1 MPVTSRVRVAVLG
14 CADIALRRMLP
25 AMAASAD
32 VELIAV
38 ASRDAHKA
46 NETARRFGCA
56 AVHGYDAL
64 LARDDVDAVYVPLP
78 AALHDVWVEAALRA
92 GKHVLAEKPLTTSQV
107 RTAELL
113 RLASARG
120 LALVENVLFVHH
132 GQHAAVRALVRDGAI
147 GQTRSLQA
155 SFAVPAR
162 PEHDIRY
169 RAALGGGALWDV
181 GVYPVR
187 AALYLLGSP
196 LTVAGA
202 VLMSDPGREVDT
214 SGAALLRSE
223 AGAVAHLT
231 FGIGHAYH
239 SGYELRGSEGR
250 ITVDRAFTPPPTT
263 GPYCVWSAAP
273 APRRSPS
280 RPRTRWPRRSAPS
293 RVRCA
298 RAAHRPTIRCWTR
311 PRCSTRSVGQPPAP
325 APAGPGP
332 ATDGSAGLTPSVPP
346 PGPMASR
353 WTRSSP
359 AGRALDFVHVGR
371 VRLLRLRHGPGS
383 SHRPHARLPQRHHC
397 PTCRRGR
404 RGRRVSTAK
413 SW

>member
-250 ITVDRAFTPPPTT
+250 ITVDRAFTPPADHRPVLRLERGTRT
-263 GPYCVWSAAP
+263 EEIALAPEDQVAAAVSAFAR
-273 APRRSPS
+273 AVREGG
-280 RPRTRWPRRSAPS
+280 APS
-293 RVRCA
+293 DDPVLDQA
-298 RAAHRPTIRCWTR
+298 SLLDAIRRT
-311 PRCSTRSVGQPPAP
+311 
-325 APAGPGP
+325 
-332 ATDGSAGLTPSVPP
+332 ATGSGT
-346 PGPMASR
+346 
-353 WTRSSP
+353 
-359 AGRALDFVHVGR
+359 GRA
-371 VRLLRLRHGPGS
+371 GS
-383 SHRPHARLPQRHHC
+383 GH
-397 PTCRRGR
+397 
-404 RGRRVSTAK
+404 
-413 SW
+413 